1 MSKLLRIPFDWQSP
15 FLFEEQLTAEEKLIQ
30 KTAQDYAQSKL
41 FPRILKAFREESFDK
56 NILREMGELGFLGA
70 TLKEYG
76 CAGVSYVSYG
86 LIAREIERV
95 DSAYRSA
102 ASVQSSLI
110 IYPIYVYGS
119 KAQKEKYL
127 PKLVS
132 GEWVG
137 SFCLTE
143 PNHGSDP
150 SGMQTKAKKVK
161 GGYEIS
167 GSKTWITNASIADI
181 FIVWVKNDENKIQ
194 GFILEKNMKGLS
206 VVAMHN
212 KFSLRASLT
221 GEVFMDKV
229 FVPDENSLEEAKGLG
244 AAIHCLENARYGIA
258 WGALGAA
265 EFCFHTARNYVL
277 ERKQFNKPLGA
288 NQLIQYKLA
297 EMETKITLGL
307 QGCLRLGRLKA
318 ENKASTESISMMKR
332 YSTLSALDVARES
345 RDMLGGNGIMDEYH
359 VIRHVLNLETVK
371 IRGNSRYSCV
381 DFRRRNY
388 RHSCFLKYK
397 LGNIDEFW
405 ISAQTRSL
413 GKIA

>member
-1 MSKLLRIPFDWQSP
+1 MSKSRVPFDWQSP
-15 FLFEEQLTAEEKLIQ
+15 FLFEEQLTAEETLIQ
-30 KTAQDYAQSKL
+30 NTARDYAQTKL
-41 FPRILKAFREESFDK
+41 FPRIINAFREEKFDK

-95 DSAYRSA
+95 DSAFRSA

-110 IYPIYVYGS
+110 IYPIYIYGS
-119 KAQKEKYL
+119 KSQKDKYL

-150 SGMQTKAKKVK
+150 SGMQTHAKKVK

-167 GSKTWITNASIADI
+167 GSKTWITNASIADV
-181 FIVWVKNDENKIQ
+181 FIIWAKNDENKIQ
-194 GFILEKNMKGLS
+194 GFIVEKNMKGLS
-206 VVAMHN
+206 TVAMHN

-221 GEVFMDKV
+221 GEVFMEKV
-229 FVPDENSLEEAKGLG
+229 FVPDENMLEEAKGLG

-258 WGALGAA
+258 WGAMGAA

-277 ERKQFNKPLGA
+277 ERKQFDKPLAA

-307 QGCLRLGRLKA
+307 QGCLRLGRLKSD
-318 ENKASTESISMMKR
+318 NKAATESISMMKR
-332 YSTLSALDVARES
+332 YSTLSALDIAREA

-371 IRGNSRYSCV
+371 TYEGTADI
-381 DFRRRNY
+381 
-388 RHSCFLKYK
+388 HALI
-397 LGNIDEFW
+397 LGAGITGIPAF
-405 ISAQTRSL
+405 
-413 GKIA
+413 

>member
-1 MSKLLRIPFDWQSP
+1 MTKTRVSFDWQSP
-15 FLFEEQLTAEEKLIQ
+15 LLFDEQLTDEEKLIQ
-30 KTAQDYAQSKL
+30 KTAYDYAQTKL
-41 FPRILKAFREESFDK
+41 LPRITKAFREESFDRT
-56 NILREMGELGFLGA
+56 ILREMGELGFLGA

-86 LIAREIERV
+86 LIAREVERV
-95 DSAYRSA
+95 DSAFRSA

-110 IYPIYVYGS
+110 IYPIYIYGTT
-119 KAQKEKYL
+119 AQKDKYL
-127 PKLVS
+127 PKLVA

-150 SGMQTKAKKVK
+150 AGMQTKAKKVA

-167 GSKTWITNASIADI
+167 GSKTWITNASIADV
-181 FIVWVKNDENKIQ
+181 FILWAKNDDNKIQ
-194 GFILEKNMKGLS
+194 GFILEKSMKGLS
-206 VVAMHN
+206 TVAMHN

-221 GEVFMDKV
+221 GEVFLDKV
-229 FVPDENSLEEAKGLG
+229 FVPDENVLEEAKGLG
-244 AAIHCLENARYGIA
+244 AAIHCLENARYGIS

-265 EFCFHTARNYVL
+265 EFCFHTARNYAL
-277 ERKQFNKPLGA
+277 ERKQFDKPLAA

-318 ENKASTESISMMKR
+318 ENKASTESVSMMKR
-332 YSTLSALDVARES
+332 YSTITALDIARES
-345 RDMLGGNGIMDEYH
+345 RDILGGNGIMDEYH

-371 IRGNSRYSCV
+371 TYEGTADI
-381 DFRRRNY
+381 
-388 RHSCFLKYK
+388 HALI
-397 LGNIDEFW
+397 LGAGITGIPAF
-405 ISAQTRSL
+405 
-413 GKIA
+413 

>member
-1 MSKLLRIPFDWQSP
+1 MSKSRVPFDWQSP
-15 FLFEEQLTAEEKLIQ
+15 FLFDEQLTDEEKLIQ
-30 KTAQDYAQSKL
+30 KTTYDYAQTKL
-41 FPRILKAFREESFDK
+41 LPRITKAFREESFDK
-56 NILREMGELGFLGA
+56 NVLREMGELGFLGA
-70 TLKEYG
+70 TLKDYG

-95 DSAYRSA
+95 DSAFRSA

-110 IYPIYVYGS
+110 IYPIYIYGT
-119 KAQKEKYL
+119 KAQKDKFL
-127 PKLVS
+127 PKLVK

-150 SGMQTKAKKVK
+150 GGMQTKAKKVN

-167 GSKTWITNASIADI
+167 GSKTWITNASIADV
-181 FIVWVKNDENKIQ
+181 FVLWAKNDENKIQ

-206 VVAMHN
+206 TVAMHN

-221 GEVFMDKV
+221 GEVFLENV
-229 FVPDENSLEEAKGLG
+229 FVPDENVLEEAKGLG

-265 EFCFHTARNYVL
+265 EFCFQTARNYAL
-277 ERKQFNKPLGA
+277 ERKQFDKPLAA

-297 EMETKITLGL
+297 DMETKISLGL

-332 YSTLSALDVARES
+332 YSTLTALDIARES
-345 RDMLGGNGIMDEYH
+345 RDILGGNGIMDEYH
-359 VIRHVLNLETVK
+359 IIRHVLNLETVK
-371 IRGNSRYSCV
+371 TYEGTADI
-381 DFRRRNY
+381 
-388 RHSCFLKYK
+388 HALI
-397 LGNIDEFW
+397 LGAGITG
-405 ISAQTRSL
+405 ISAF
-413 GKIA
+413 

>member
-1 MSKLLRIPFDWQSP
+1 MSNKSRISFDWQSP
-15 FLFEEQLTAEEKLIQ
+15 LLFEEQLTDEEKLIQ
-30 KTAQDYAQSKL
+30 KTAHEYAQKKL
-41 FPRILKAFREESFDK
+41 FPRILQAFRDESFDK
-56 NILREMGELGFLGA
+56 NIFREMGELGFLGD

-95 DSAYRSA
+95 DSAFRSA
-102 ASVQSSLI
+102 ASVQSSLV
-110 IYPIYVYGS
+110 IYPIYTYGT
-119 KAQKEKYL
+119 KAQKDKFL
-127 PKLVS
+127 PKLIS

-137 SFCLTE
+137 AFCLTE

-167 GSKTWITNASIADI
+167 GSKTWITNAVIADV
-181 FIVWVKNDENKIQ
+181 FILWAKDDQDKIQ

-206 VVAMHN
+206 TVAMHN

-221 GEVFMDKV
+221 GEVFLEKV
-229 FVPDENSLEEAKGLG
+229 FVPEENKLDPAKGLG

-277 ERKQFNKPLGA
+277 ERTQFDKPLGA

-297 EMETKITLGL
+297 EMETKISLGL

-332 YSTLSALDVARES
+332 YSTLSALDIARES
-345 RDMLGGNGIMDEYH
+345 RDILGGNGIMDEYH

-371 IRGNSRYSCV
+371 TYEGTADI
-381 DFRRRNY
+381 
-388 RHSCFLKYK
+388 HALI
-397 LGNIDEFW
+397 LGAGITG
-405 ISAQTRSL
+405 ISAF
-413 GKIA
+413 

>member
-1 MSKLLRIPFDWQSP
+1 MTKTRVSFDWQSP
-15 FLFEEQLTAEEKLIQ
+15 FLFDEQLTAEEQLIQ
-30 KTAQDYAQSKL
+30 KTAHDYSQSKL
-41 FPRILKAFREESFDK
+41 LPRITQAFREESFDRK
-56 NILREMGELGFLGA
+56 VLREMGELGFLGA

-86 LIAREIERV
+86 LIAREVERV
-95 DSAYRSA
+95 DSAFRSA

-110 IYPIYVYGS
+110 IYPIYIYGT
-119 KAQKEKYL
+119 KAQKDKYL
-127 PKLVS
+127 PKLVA

-150 SGMQTKAKKVK
+150 SGMQTKAKKIK

-167 GSKTWITNASIADI
+167 GSKTWITNASIADV
-181 FIVWVKNDENKIQ
+181 FILWAKNDDNKIQ
-194 GFILEKNMKGLS
+194 GFILEKSMKGLS
-206 VVAMHN
+206 TVAMHN

-221 GEVFMDKV
+221 GEVFLDKV
-229 FVPDENSLEEAKGLG
+229 FVPDENVLEEAKGLG

-265 EFCFHTARNYVL
+265 EFCFHTARNYAL
-277 ERKQFNKPLGA
+277 ERKQFDRPLAA

-307 QGCLRLGRLKA
+307 QGCLRLGQLKA

-332 YSTLSALDVARES
+332 YSTVTALDIARES
-345 RDMLGGNGIMDEYH
+345 RDILGGNGIMDEYH

-371 IRGNSRYSCV
+371 TYEGTADI
-381 DFRRRNY
+381 
-388 RHSCFLKYK
+388 HALI
-397 LGNIDEFW
+397 LGAGITGIPAF
-405 ISAQTRSL
+405 
-413 GKIA
+413 

>member
-1 MSKLLRIPFDWQSP
+1 MSKSRIPFDWQSP

-30 KTAQDYAQSKL
+30 KTAQDYAQAKL

-56 NILREMGELGFLGA
+56 NIMREMGGLGFLGA

-102 ASVQSSLI
+102 ASVQSSLV
-110 IYPIYVYGS
+110 IYPIYIYGS
-119 KAQKEKYL
+119 KAQKEKFL

-150 SGMQTKAKKVK
+150 SGMQTHAKKVK

-167 GSKTWITNASIADI
+167 GSKTWITNASISDV
-181 FIVWVKNDENKIQ
+181 FILWAKNDENKIQ
-194 GFILEKNMKGLS
+194 GFILEKSMKGIS

-229 FVPDENSLEEAKGLG
+229 FVPDENMLEEAKGLG

-258 WGALGAA
+258 WGAMGAA

-277 ERKQFNKPLGA
+277 ERKQFDKPLGA

-297 EMETKITLGL
+297 EMETKISLGL

-318 ENKASTESISMMKR
+318 ENKAATESISMMKR
-332 YSTLSALDVARES
+332 YSTLSALDIARES

-371 IRGNSRYSCV
+371 TYEGTADI
-381 DFRRRNY
+381 
-388 RHSCFLKYK
+388 HALI
-397 LGNIDEFW
+397 LGAGITGIPAF
-405 ISAQTRSL
+405 
-413 GKIA
+413 

>member
-1 MSKLLRIPFDWQSP
+1 MSKPRIPFDWQSP
-15 FLFEEQLTAEEKLIQ
+15 FLFEEQLTDEEKLIQ

-56 NILREMGELGFLGA
+56 NIMREMGELGFLGA

-95 DSAYRSA
+95 DSAFRSA
-102 ASVQSSLI
+102 ASVQSSLV
-110 IYPIYVYGS
+110 IYPIYIYGT
-119 KAQKEKYL
+119 KAQKEKFL

-150 SGMQTKAKKVK
+150 SGMQTHAKKVK

-167 GSKTWITNASIADI
+167 GSKTWITNASIADV
-181 FIVWVKNDENKIQ
+181 FILWAKNDENKIQ

-206 VVAMHN
+206 TVAMHN

-221 GEVFMDKV
+221 GEVFMEKV
-229 FVPDENSLEEAKGLG
+229 FVPDENMLEEAKGLG

-258 WGALGAA
+258 WGAMGAA

-277 ERKQFNKPLGA
+277 ERKQFDKPLAA

-297 EMETKITLGL
+297 DMETKISLGV

-318 ENKASTESISMMKR
+318 ENKAATESISMMKR
-332 YSTLSALDVARES
+332 YSTVNALDIAREA
-345 RDMLGGNGIMDEYH
+345 RDMLGGNGIMDDYH

-371 IRGNSRYSCV
+371 TYEGTADI
-381 DFRRRNY
+381 
-388 RHSCFLKYK
+388 HALI
-397 LGNIDEFW
+397 LGAGI
-405 ISAQTRSL
+405 T
-413 GKIA
+413 GIAAF